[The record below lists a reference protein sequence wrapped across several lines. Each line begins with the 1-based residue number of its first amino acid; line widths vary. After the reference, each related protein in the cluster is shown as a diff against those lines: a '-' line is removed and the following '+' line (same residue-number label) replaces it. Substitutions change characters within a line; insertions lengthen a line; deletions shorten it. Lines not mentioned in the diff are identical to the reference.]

1 MPDVGVADQAA
12 DVDVPLWAANSLS
25 TTPVGG
31 SLLWARSFY
40 DEPLAGAVVGGE
52 RLSDAGTGFGP

>member
-12 DVDVPLWAANSLS
+12 DVDAPLWTANFLLAV
-25 TTPVGG
+25 PAGW
-31 SLLWARSFY
+31 SLLWARSFD

-52 RLSDAGTGFGP
+52 GPSDAGTGFGP